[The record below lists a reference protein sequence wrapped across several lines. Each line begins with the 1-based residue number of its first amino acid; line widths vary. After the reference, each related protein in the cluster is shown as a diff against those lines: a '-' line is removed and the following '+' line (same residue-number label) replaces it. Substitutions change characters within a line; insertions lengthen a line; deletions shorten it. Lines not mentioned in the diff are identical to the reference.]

1 MKRIA
6 FCVECVNRV
15 IKKKYSVFFPTMGLL
30 GTCLDFIKFFS
41 FYWWYVD
48 FVPWRVW
55 RICQNREQII
65 YLKPFQWNMIFFQSH
80 PASTGTVEISHG
92 DFKPENGVQK
102 KIWNDLFLKASV
114 DIYENWVCWNK
125 WLHCGIMGK
134 KKQVK
139 LDHTFFLRVEWC
151 VGPAHQHLPWTTGI
165 RPVHRLPYLSPR
177 WKRDSNRELVF
188 LGPWSRVGQR

>member
-1 MKRIA
+1 MLILYHDVYEEYVRTENKL
-6 FCVECVNRV
+6 FTWSHSNGTWYFFRV
-15 IKKKYSVFFPTMGLL
+15 IQPPRGLWKSLMATLNLKMG
-30 GTCLDFIKFFS
+30 
-41 FYWWYVD
+41 Y
-48 FVPWRVW
+48 R
-55 RICQNREQII
+55 
-65 YLKPFQWNMIFFQSH
+65 
-80 PASTGTVEISHG
+80 
-92 DFKPENGVQK
+92 K

-139 LDHTFFLRVEWC
+139 LDHTFFLRAEWC

-188 LGPWSRVGQR
+188 LGPWSRVGQRWVKQVWRPPV